1 MNEIAAL
8 NADVVNSSGP
18 ALSATSDYPTQ
29 SQLDVTTSPKP
40 EKVAADTKD
49 DANPAKDTQPA
60 EPKVDDIINEAGD
73 TIDPN
78 KLRKSAL
85 QERFRELTTAQK
97 EAVERASRAEAA
109 LKAIEDAKA
118 KEAAEAEARRLGAP
132 KPTRDKFD
140 DPDAYDAA
148 LVEWAQN
155 QGKKQGLTEAQ
166 QAAQRE
172 ANERTQREAQTAF
185 QERVAAFKADAPDF
199 DAIVLQN
206 PDLQISA
213 ISALTIQKMENGPAV
228 AYHLAKN
235 PQLAAKIA
243 AMSPPDQV
251 FEMGKLSAS
260 VTTPQRSN
268 ASRAPAPISPVG
280 GRSGVSKSPDQMS
293 GDEYYEA
300 RMAER
305 RAARN

>member
-29 SQLDVTTSPKP
+29 SQLDVATSPKP
-40 EKVAADTKD
+40 EKAAAETKE

-60 EPKVDDIINEAGD
+60 EPKVDDIIAEPGE
-73 TIDPN
+73 IDPN

-97 EAVERASRAEAA
+97 EAMERASRAEAA
-109 LKAIEDAKA
+109 LKAIEDARA
-118 KEAAEAEARRLGAP
+118 KEAAEAEARKLGAP

-172 ANERTQREAQTAF
+172 SNERSQREAQSAF
-185 QERVAAFKADAPDF
+185 QERVAAFKTEVPDF
-199 DAIVLQN
+199 ETLVMQN

-280 GRSGVSKSPDQMS
+280 SRSGVSKSPDQMS
-293 GDEYYEA
+293 GDEYYAA